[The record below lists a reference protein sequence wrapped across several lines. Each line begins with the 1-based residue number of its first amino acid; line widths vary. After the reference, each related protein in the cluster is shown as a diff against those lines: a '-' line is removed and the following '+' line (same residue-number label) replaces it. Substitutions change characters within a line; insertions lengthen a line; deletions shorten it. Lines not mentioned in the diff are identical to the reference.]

1 MGNIK
6 NKYGK
11 LQKIIFTLAVT
22 TFLSLQTGILGFSQ
36 SGEAQAKETVRVGM
50 SWIPNVEYGGV
61 WIAMEKGYFADEGL
75 SIKHFPGGPNAPKP
89 PVTLAA
95 GKIDIGYGSW
105 YSFLDAVSR
114 GNDFVLIAATF
125 AVSPLGILSLGDN
138 PIRKPADIIG
148 KKILAQGATERKAI
162 EATLILNNLPNN
174 WKAVP
179 AGYSPEPLLNKQGDG
194 YTAFGTNQAVA
205 LELKGLKRGKDFHF
219 VSFADLG
226 YRDMG
231 STIFTTRKYLN
242 SNRQTVLKFL
252 RALTKGWIENAKD
265 PKVAANLAV
274 KKYGADLGLNPKQQ
288 LRQNQIQIEMMKDPN
303 NPKQKYLVID
313 PATISGP
320 LYSTARA
327 TGRKNLP
334 QVSKLADA
342 SLMQEVYKTLK

>member
-1 MGNIK
+1 
-6 NKYGK
+6 
-11 LQKIIFTLAVT
+11 
-22 TFLSLQTGILGFSQ
+22 
-36 SGEAQAKETVRVGM
+36 M

-179 AGYSPEPLLNKQGDG
+179 AL
-194 YTAFGTNQAVA
+194 
-205 LELKGLKRGKDFHF
+205 
-219 VSFADLG
+219 
-226 YRDMG
+226 
-231 STIFTTRKYLN
+231 
-242 SNRQTVLKFL
+242 
-252 RALTKGWIENAKD
+252 
-265 PKVAANLAV
+265 
-274 KKYGADLGLNPKQQ
+274 
-288 LRQNQIQIEMMKDPN
+288 
-303 NPKQKYLVID
+303 
-313 PATISGP
+313 
-320 LYSTARA
+320 
-327 TGRKNLP
+327 
-334 QVSKLADA
+334 
-342 SLMQEVYKTLK
+342 SLIHI

>member
-114 GNDFVLIAATF
+114 GNDFVLIATF

-231 STIFTTRKYLN
+231 STIFTSRKYLN